1 MRQNKLIRIGIT
13 GGMGAG
19 KSTVAQLLQEQGLLV
34 IDADMVARD
43 VLELYPEVSDYIR
56 QTHGDEYFREDGSL
70 DRRRFGQMIFQDPA
84 ALKAYEKVILPLV
97 VNEVRERFE
106 YIEDATDDEYAVLD
120 APLLFQV
127 REAEVYDVAVTVE
140 MPEELQIRR
149 AMERDGLSEAEVRSR
164 ILRQMSRQE
173 REALADY
180 VIVNDGT
187 LDELKDKTLKVWE
200 EIRHRG

>member
-56 QTHGDEYFREDGSL
+56 KTHGDEYFREDGSL
-70 DRRRFGQMIFQDPA
+70 DRRRFGQMIFRDPA